1 MFGIRD
7 GRSVDAEWVREKKT
21 DQRSTMTP
29 PVDRCKGQRDDG
41 GGESEAGSKFQKY
54 IVMIYFF
61 VCILATKIFCLLC
74 ACKRG
79 SLGAPNNKGL
89 LGLLFTPRRF
99 TNSRKRSESEE

>member
-1 MFGIRD
+1 MFGIREW
-7 GRSVDAEWVREKKT
+7 RSVDAEWVREKKT

-54 IVMIYFF
+54 IE
-61 VCILATKIFCLLC
+61 IFCLLC